1 VELTP
6 LKTPLN
12 TSVYID
18 GFNLYYSLRHTPYK
32 WLNLKKLI
40 ENIIDPSLHKILS
53 IKYFTAVSVKRNSA
67 QRQDI
72 YLRALKT
79 LKDFYVI
86 QGKHKKRKVK
96 GRLIK
101 YDSLSKKEYVSQE
114 KVKILKFEEKETDVN
129 IASYIVYDSSKKG
142 IDCIVL
148 LSNDTDLKT
157 PLKIVKYRLK
167 KKVVIIT
174 PTKELNHPCD
184 PILSNKAHIELKK
197 LSQVNLSIK
206 EHHLKD
212 NQFPKIVSGISKPK
226 KWF

>member
-1 VELTP
+1 MQP
-6 LKTPLN
+6 IPSKIPLN
-12 TSVYID
+12 TIVYID
-18 GFNLYYSLRHTPYK
+18 GFNLYYSLRHTSYK

-53 IKYFTAVSVKRNSA
+53 IKYFTAISIKRNSA

-72 YLRALKT
+72 YLRALNT
-79 LKDFYVI
+79 LQDFYI
-86 QGKHKKRKVK
+86 IPGKHKKRRVK

-101 YDSLSKKEYVSQE
+101 YDSKSKKEYVSRE
-114 KVKILKFEEKETDVN
+114 KVKIVKFEEKETDVN
-129 IASYIVYDSSKKG
+129 IASYIVYDSGKKG

-174 PTKELNHPCD
+174 PTKELKNPGD
-184 PILSNKAHIELKK
+184 PILPNKSHIELRK
-197 LSQVNLSIK
+197 LSQVNLSI
-206 EHHLKD
+206 EERHLKSS
-212 NQFPKIVSGISKPK
+212 QFSDVVNGISKPK
-226 KWF
+226 SWS

>member
-1 VELTP
+1 MQPTP
-6 LKTPLN
+6 SKIPLN
-12 TSVYID
+12 TIVYID

-53 IKYFTAVSVKRNSA
+53 IKYFTAISIKRNSA

-72 YLRALKT
+72 YLRALNT
-79 LKDFYVI
+79 LQDFYI
-86 QGKHKKRKVK
+86 IPGRHKKRRVK

-101 YDSLSKKEYVSQE
+101 YDSKSKKEYISRE
-114 KVKILKFEEKETDVN
+114 TAKILKFEEKETDVN
-129 IASYIVYDSSKKG
+129 IASYIVYDSGKTG

-157 PLKIVKYRLK
+157 PLKIVKYKLK

-174 PTKELNHPCD
+174 PTKELENSGDLVIP
-184 PILSNKAHIELKK
+184 NKSHIELRK
-197 LSQVNLSIK
+197 LSQANLSIK
-206 EHHLKD
+206 EHHLK
-212 NQFPKIVSGISKPK
+212 NSQFSDVVSGISKPK
-226 KWF
+226 NWS